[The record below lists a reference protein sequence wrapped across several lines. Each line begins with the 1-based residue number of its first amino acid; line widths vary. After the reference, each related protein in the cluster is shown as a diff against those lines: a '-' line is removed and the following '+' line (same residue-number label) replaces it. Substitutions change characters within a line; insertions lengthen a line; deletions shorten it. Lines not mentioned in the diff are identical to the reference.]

1 MMYGT
6 GQAREPQSLG
16 RRMSD
21 SVIAAVC
28 TGLMAVLCIGMLWPC
43 RMWDNSGRL
52 GADTCGA
59 HVSALLAKEYPWASS
74 IPFLLLGPRGL
85 S

>member
-6 GQAREPQSLG
+6 GQVREPRSLG

-28 TGLMAVLCIGMLWPC
+28 TGLMAALCIGMLWA
-43 RMWDNSGRL
+43 MS
-52 GADTCGA
+52 
-59 HVSALLAKEYPWASS
+59 HV
-74 IPFLLLGPRGL
+74 GQ
-85 S
+85 

>member
-6 GQAREPQSLG
+6 GQACEPQSLG

-28 TGLMAVLCIGMLWPC
+28 TGLMAVLCIGMLWA
-43 RMWDNSGRL
+43 MS
-52 GADTCGA
+52 
-59 HVSALLAKEYPWASS
+59 HVGE
-74 IPFLLLGPRGL
+74 
-85 S
+85 

>member
-6 GQAREPQSLG
+6 GQAREPRSLG

-28 TGLMAVLCIGMLWPC
+28 TGLMAVLCIGMLWAMSHVGQY
-43 RMWDNSGRL
+43 RTVGHRHMWCSRIRF
-52 GADTCGA
+52 AC
-59 HVSALLAKEYPWASS
+59 
-74 IPFLLLGPRGL
+74 
-85 S
+85 

>member
-1 MMYGT
+1 MMYGAE
-6 GQAREPQSLG
+6 QVREPRSLG

-28 TGLMAVLCIGMLWPC
+28 TGLMAVLCIGMLWAS

-52 GADTCGA
+52 GAGKNG
-59 HVSALLAKEYPWASS
+59 VPRIRLFIKECPWASS